1 MKNQVVF
8 FSIPTSDFERAVKF
22 YTNVLDCHVS
32 VCPCE
37 GSDEVMGMLDVEGTP
52 GCIFYHEKFK
62 PSADGTQ
69 ISFTVPDMNAT
80 LRKAE
85 ANGGKVIWEKTKID
99 AEGQGYCGLMMD
111 SEGNTIGLHSQ
122 A

>member
-1 MKNQVVF
+1 MKNQIVF

-22 YTNVLDCHVS
+22 YTNVLDCRIS
-32 VCPCE
+32 ICQCE
-37 GSDEVMGMLDVEGTP
+37 GTEVMGMLDMEGTP
-52 GCIFYHEKFK
+52 GCIFYNEKFK

-69 ISFTVPDMNAT
+69 ISFTVQDMNAT

-85 ANGGKVIWEKTKID
+85 ANGGKVIWEKTKIE
-99 AEGQGYCGLMMD
+99 AEGQGYCGLMQD
-111 SEGNTIGLHSQ
+111 TEGNTIGLHSQ